1 MRIDGNAGPGT
12 CAGRE
17 AVANTRSGSEQMSS
31 AVQAARQTA
40 LSALTNERFGQML
53 ERISDPR
60 SSEALMLMSRSASHA
75 GDASVFSSYAE
86 FND

>member
-1 MRIDGNAGPGT
+1 MRIEGNTGSGIYT
-12 CAGRE
+12 GRE
-17 AVANTRSGSEQMSS
+17 SVATTRGGSEQMNS

-60 SSEALMLMSRSASHA
+60 SSEAVMLMSRNTSQT
-75 GDASVFSSYAE
+75 GDASVFATYAE
-86 FND
+86 FSD